1 MYAVVL
7 SGGKQYRISEGDTI
21 RVETLSVEAGD
32 TVVLDK
38 VLMVSQEDDVTVGS
52 PYIEGAGVKAKVEHN
67 GRSKKILVFKHKKTY
82 RRRQGHRQ
90 NYTQLG
96 IEQISLN
103 GEFDE
108 AVEDVA
114 PIIEESLGET
124 SETDIELSKD
134 AQDMSDALEMSV
146 VDDVVAETS
155 ETSIDLS
162 EDTEETGEVVGQVE
176 TEGQASVV
184 EEDSQPEED
193 EARSD
198 PINFTEPKSKED

>member
-1 MYAVVL
+1 MYAVVS

-21 RVETLSVEAGD
+21 RVETLPVEAGD

-38 VLMVSQEDDVTVGS
+38 VLMVSDEDGVTVGS

-67 GRSKKILVFKHKKTY
+67 GRGKKILVFKHKKTY

-90 NYTQLG
+90 NYTQLE

-103 GEFDE
+103 GGFDE

-114 PIIEESLGET
+114 PIVEESLGET
-124 SETDIELSKD
+124 SETNIELSKD
-134 AQDMSDALEMSV
+134 AQDISE

-155 ETSIDLS
+155 KTSLDLS
-162 EDTEETGEVVGQVE
+162 KDTEKMGEVAGQVE

-184 EEDSQPEED
+184 EENSQSEDD
-193 EARSD
+193 EATSD
-198 PINFTEPKSKED
+198 PINFTEPKAKED

>member
-52 PYIEGAGVKAKVEHN
+52 PYIEGAGVKAKVQHN

-90 NYTQLG
+90 NYTQLE

-108 AVEDVA
+108 EVEDVA
-114 PIIEESLGET
+114 PIVEESSGEI
-124 SETDIELSKD
+124 SETNIELSKN
-134 AQDMSDALEMSV
+134 AQDMSDIQEMSV